1 MYKTIWN
8 YISKHSKKSSTA
20 SVFLPV
26 LVLEWTVLGL
36 FAGALICL
44 FLHNTTALVKAT
56 IVLCSGGYAGLIFG
70 FLGGI
75 FYIYKDAAS
84 LPHNATSN
92 IIISVNPTAKKIV
105 PIFECSPAD
114 ISGISSSTTT

>member
-26 LVLEWTVLGL
+26 LVLGWTAIGL
-36 FAGALICL
+36 LIGALICPL
-44 FLHNTTALVKAT
+44 LQNAAVLVKT
-56 IVLCSGGYAGLIFG
+56 TVILCSGGYAGLIFG

-84 LPHNATSN
+84 LPHTATGLYN
-92 IIISVNPTAKKIV
+92 HQNTHLA
-105 PIFECSPAD
+105 
-114 ISGISSSTTT
+114 

>member
-1 MYKTIWN
+1 MELYQQTFKKIFYRIRFS
-8 YISKHSKKSSTA
+8 YITKHTTA
-20 SVFLPV
+20 SLFLPV
-26 LVLEWTVLGL
+26 LVLGWTVVGL

-84 LPHNATSN
+84 LPHTATGLYN
-92 IIISVNPTAKKIV
+92 HQNTHLA
-105 PIFECSPAD
+105 
-114 ISGISSSTTT
+114 

>member
-1 MYKTIWN
+1 MKGS
-8 YISKHSKKSSTA
+8 YI
-20 SVFLPV
+20 FLRFGAV
-26 LVLEWTVLGL
+26 GVIAGILGL

-84 LPHNATSN
+84 LPHTATGLYN
-92 IIISVNPTAKKIV
+92 HQNTHLA
-105 PIFECSPAD
+105 
-114 ISGISSSTTT
+114 

>member
-70 FLGGI
+70 FLG
-75 FYIYKDAAS
+75 AS
-84 LPHNATSN
+84 S
-92 IIISVNPTAKKIV
+92 ISTKMPQVFLIPPLV
-105 PIFECSPAD
+105 Y
-114 ISGISSSTTT
+114 TTIRIHT

>member
-1 MYKTIWN
+1 MYKQYGTISAN
-8 YISKHSKKSSTA
+8 IQKNLLPT

-84 LPHNATSN
+84 LPHTATGLYN
-92 IIISVNPTAKKIV
+92 HQNTHLA
-105 PIFECSPAD
+105 
-114 ISGISSSTTT
+114 